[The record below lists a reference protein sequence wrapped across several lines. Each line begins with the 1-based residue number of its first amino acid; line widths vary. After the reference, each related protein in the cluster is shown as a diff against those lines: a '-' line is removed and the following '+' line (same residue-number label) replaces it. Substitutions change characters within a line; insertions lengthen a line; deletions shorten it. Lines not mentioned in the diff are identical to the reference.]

1 MTNQNQSV
9 IDNDHQRVWNGS
21 FTGMWNAARPA
32 RASNRGCFFVAVLC
46 GPELESKKCV
56 ESAVLKLDDAAVH
69 VATEH
74 HSADDSH
81 RARIILGNGTND
93 THSVALLE
101 SLHQPLLHAFWFA
114 EKYCGSAAT
123 LAGG

>member
-1 MTNQNQSV
+1 MTISEFGMALSQGCGMRPGPPV
-9 IDNDHQRVWNGS
+9 RP
-21 FTGMWNAARPA
+21 TG
-32 RASNRGCFFVAVLC
+32 AVFLWRYYAG

-123 LAGG
+123 PAGR

>member
-56 ESAVLKLDDAAVH
+56 ESAVPDAQ
-69 VATEH
+69 
-74 HSADDSH
+74 SA
-81 RARIILGNGTND
+81 LGNHGLTRFL
-93 THSVALLE
+93 VRREILRICR
-101 SLHQPLLHAFWFA
+101 HASGPVNGGRSGRA
-114 EKYCGSAAT
+114 NGAANIIKER
-123 LAGG
+123 